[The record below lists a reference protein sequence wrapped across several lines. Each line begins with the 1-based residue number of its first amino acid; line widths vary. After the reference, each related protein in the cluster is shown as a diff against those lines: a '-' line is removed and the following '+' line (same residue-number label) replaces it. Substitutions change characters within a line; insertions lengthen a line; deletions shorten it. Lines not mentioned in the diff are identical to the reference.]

1 MQGLQHDW
9 VDEQDLRTR
18 VRNNTLN
25 IVVDQLWAKLRDPV
39 WPSTYDPPDRTKSL
53 APEYSDPMI
62 EQRVRCMLGI
72 PGYHLLRP
80 GQCNS
85 GIRCKALRRGQWR
98 PCGQNQ
104 ARKKVWE
111 MRCMSGIL
119 TKIIWLKLL
128 LVACVLKTHH
138 YSLSLFAFIF
148 GANCFIFAQNWL
160 PSTLWPIWPKKPSE
174 NSNPTMSWN
183 PNTWW

>member
-72 PGYHLLRP
+72 LATIYW
-80 GQCNS
+80 GQAS
-85 GIRCKALRRGQWR
+85 AT
-98 PCGQNQ
+98 
-104 ARKKVWE
+104 AAY
-111 MRCMSGIL
+111 
-119 TKIIWLKLL
+119 
-128 LVACVLKTHH
+128 VAKH
-138 YSLSLFAFIF
+138 
-148 GANCFIFAQNWL
+148 
-160 PSTLWPIWPKKPSE
+160 
-174 NSNPTMSWN
+174 
-183 PNTWW
+183 